1 MQLPCKLGYTCTL
14 IMIQYGTQYWILPSN
29 GLDICEFWKM
39 NRNFY
44 NKNNFVNTAIL
55 KHCTKSKDL
64 IQFKYEMEEV
74 STFPCDG
81 TYYHTA
87 AFAWMQ

>member
-1 MQLPCKLGYTCTL
+1 
-14 IMIQYGTQYWILPSN
+14 
-29 GLDICEFWKM
+29 M

-87 AFAWMQ
+87 AFA